1 MKRKLLALLCVAALL
16 VSVLAACGPMDQGKD
31 DGKKDDGKKDPTT
44 ECKHTFSDKWSSD
57 AENHWHAATC
67 EHGENKDS
75 LAPHADADEDGKC
88 DVCAYEVGHTH
99 TFGEKWIFDGTYH
112 WHAATCTHTGEKSDV
127 ALHQDANTD
136 SYCDVCG
143 NHTHI
148 VDASGYCT
156 VCDQKVTDI
165 ENPGNDDDDDDDNK
179 DEDTTISAIIDAII
193 ARSPGRVVSGK
204 VVYENVIRGQGSEIK
219 LGHTVDYSIFTD
231 GTYTKRTEG
240 DVVMELWMELINAE
254 NEEINAI
261 YVESENGSVYNAEP
275 VSVGIDDLYGYYY
288 AVSTL
293 ADGYGAEA
301 ILKALYELAQL
312 DTASEYVVEI
322 DKDNKTVKFSYNVL
336 IINTD
341 TAAGEEDGVAYY
353 EVEVGF
359 GYSEDYILTSLNIV
373 CDCYTNSLE
382 NEAENDYTYDQATQD
397 ITMKDGA
404 KADTYTF
411 TVTQTAGD
419 RSAIDMEAAEDYIPE
434 SFELY
439 ATNDMA
445 NALTAITVPLVFD
458 PMNPAPDVAVVC
470 PEGTFIKFVK
480 DALEISVTK
489 NGAASGGL
497 GVYLVGEVLQLL
509 PNAAGEYTV
518 TVTLGDFSK
527 SFNVT
532 VEGKSG
538 GNDDP
543 AGEHSFEF
551 TGTDN
556 NTFDDQLYNF
566 VAPES
571 GTYTFFIPAGC
582 GAFDAEAYD
591 SGSFSAMP
599 YVDPNLS
606 PEGGYFT
613 VTIAKDDTYSFYIM
627 VPTKNE
633 PYTITYNYVAHEVE
647 GGDDD
652 EEDDDQG
659 GSETDNGTVSVGT
672 NSVIITQAEYDADT
686 ATRTFAVTAAGNY
699 KFAAG
704 ALYVSAV
711 TDAEGNTVAK
721 NDDYTY
727 TLEAGKTYTL
737 TFSMLQMFGAQVGA
751 NELNVTN
758 TSAAGD
764 DDGGDEGSGVV
775 EGTYTGTD
783 AYGNAFLT
791 VTVTADTV
799 IFTFNHPMMGLSESY
814 YTYAVVDG
822 AVVLYDENGDV
833 LNPLAGT
840 LTIDADGT
848 PVSADYNGNT
858 YTLAAGGSE
867 GGDGEGDGEITVSG
881 TIYDEEENVVSITD
895 DDIAAGKIYLSF
907 MPYQSGEYD
916 FLSNDF
922 YISGVYDAE
931 GNLFERNDNGF
942 FELESYVTYNVEI
955 NTSWI
960 YGAGDY
966 TLTPKYEYPEGH
978 QQKPFWLNLD
988 EETTANYAGG
998 YAEPVWYQFYAGA
1011 TGTLTVSNLSEF
1023 DKVVLMVTAVF
1034 GNEVSSQTYDD
1045 NWNAVYNDSV
1055 SLAVTQG
1062 RQYYIGVYAAESE
1075 SAVEITFKAT
1085 IAEGDITTD
1094 GSANIPHNV
1103 VLDSNTANYVE
1114 APVYF
1119 AYKFDT
1125 SSTLTL
1131 TTDSTNCYWY
1141 ATTDLTEWV
1150 EGTTETTLSVHGY
1163 EGDTVYI
1170 VISTNNWMADTI
1182 NFTASVKADPTEIWY
1197 ENQVYT
1203 DGTANELVITDN
1215 AYVSLGFNGAGQ
1227 YTISWDNTDA
1237 IVEIVAWNVDNTPV
1251 ENGGIVTGSM
1261 WGTNLIV
1268 YLPDYAAGTVNITI
1282 AAASAPAVDFGVGEN
1297 TVSVTDSWYGTT
1309 VTLTAEEAAT
1319 YVIMPG
1325 TNAVVAFDYTNYF
1338 AGDTLEIALA
1348 AGESAELVI
1357 LTEDYSTGDVTVTV
1371 AKKAAGEEG
1380 GASFTAGQYRYID
1393 PASWKHRWV
1402 LVFNED
1408 GTGYFAEQNYDPS
1421 TFMWSD
1427 ASNYTFTYTA
1437 NEGGVTIDFAD
1448 GASVAD
1454 GTYSLGTVADNN
1466 GANTTGIVGVTIGD
1480 AVADFFFYE

>member
-179 DEDTTISAIIDAII
+179 DEDTTISEIIDAII

-288 AVSTL
+288 SVSTL

-301 ILKALYELAQL
+301 ILKALYDLSGA
-312 DTASEYVVEI
+312 DTAKNYTVEI
-322 DKDNKTVKFSYNVL
+322 NKENRTVKFTYSIL

-341 TAAGEEDGVAYY
+341 TGEGEEDGVAYY

-382 NEAENDYTYDQATQD
+382 NEDENDYTYDQATQD

-489 NGAASGGL
+489 NGAASSGL

-556 NTFDDQLYNF
+556 NTFDGQLYNF

-599 YVDPNLS
+599 YVDPVLS

-633 PYTITYNYVAHEVE
+633 PYTITYNYVAHEVD

-652 EEDDDQG
+652 DDDDQG
-659 GSETDNGTVSVGT
+659 GNETDNGTVSVGA

-758 TSAAGD
+758 TSAAGG

-867 GGDGEGDGEITVSG
+867 GGDGEGDCEITVSG
-881 TIYDEEENVVSITD
+881 TIYDEKENVVSITD

-978 QQKPFWLNLD
+978 QQNPFWLPWDYEYGNIL
-988 EETTANYAGG
+988 TASYPGQ
-998 YAEPVWYQFYAGA
+998 YSPVWYSFVADETGVITVTSDNEKA
-1011 TGTLTVSNLSEF
+1011 T
-1023 DKVVLMVTAVF
+1023 LMITAEM
-1034 GNEVSSQTYDD
+1034 GNEIQG
-1045 NWNAVYNDSV
+1045 YNSV
-1055 SLAVTQG
+1055 SLNVIQG
-1062 RQYYIGVYAAESE
+1062 RQYFIGVA
-1075 SAVEITFKAT
+1075 
-1085 IAEGDITTD
+1085 D
-1094 GSANIPHNV
+1094 
-1103 VLDSNTANYVE
+1103 
-1114 APVYF
+1114 
-1119 AYKFDT
+1119 FDT
-1125 SSTLTL
+1125 FDDNFVNLGS
-1131 TTDSTNCYWY
+1131 DIDF
-1141 ATTDLTEWV
+1141 A
-1150 EGTTETTLSVHGY
+1150 
-1163 EGDTVYI
+1163 
-1170 VISTNNWMADTI
+1170 I
-1182 NFTASVKADPTEIWY
+1182 NFTAGEYEGDGSLNMPNLVILGENTASVPQWGCVWFAYKAEANGTLSLTTTNEVCAWYIKGIEEYATAGDKTVNVEKDSIYYIYIETSDMSAADIVFNVTLEADPTEIWY
-1197 ENQVYT
+1197 ENEVFT
-1203 DGTANELVITDN
+1203 DGTAMEMVLTDN
-1215 AYVSLGFNGAGQ
+1215 TFTTITLNGTGP
-1227 YTISWDNTDA
+1227 YTVEWDNTGA
-1237 IVEIVAWNVDNTPV
+1237 NVETVSWGQPNAPVA
-1251 ENGGIVTGSM
+1251 NGGTVTGQM
-1261 WGTNLIV
+1261 YFGVTLKIYFPEYV
-1268 YLPDYAAGTVNITI
+1268 AGTVNIKITE
-1282 AAASAPAVDFGVGEN
+1282 ASAPAVDFGVGEN

-1309 VTLTAEEAAT
+1309 VTLTADEAAT

-1325 TNAVVAFDYTNYF
+1325 TNAVVAFDYSNYV

-1408 GTGYFAEQNYDPS
+1408 GTGYFAEQNYNES
-1421 TFMWSD
+1421 TFKWSD

-1466 GANTTGIVGVTIGD
+1466 GENTTGIVGVTIDD